1 MMNML
6 RKNIKFILQV
16 QVKFYYFPLI
26 STSSSTLFIVFIPS
40 LGMVSTLFIVFI
52 PGLGMVCQL

>member
-26 STSSSTLFIVFIPS
+26 STSSSTLFIVFIPD
-40 LGMVSTLFIVFI
+40 
-52 PGLGMVCQL
+52 LGMVCQL

>member
-6 RKNIKFILQV
+6 MQNIKFILQV

-26 STSSSTLFIVFIPS
+26 STFSFTLFIIFIPD
-40 LGMVSTLFIVFI
+40 
-52 PGLGMVCQL
+52 LGMVCQL